1 MKKGLI
7 AVLSAGLLFSSA
19 YSAAAANEPG
29 TKSQKLILHEK
40 NQTLTP
46 QVQITRSKDN
56 AVPSF
61 ISGKLSEGTYLSKKD
76 VLAFLDSNKQL
87 FPFEASKHLTLI
99 KTQKDKL
106 GMTHYVFNQSINGVP
121 IDGARFIVHTDKN
134 GKITAINGDV
144 HANLPK
150 NFKSSNK
157 VTKTKAIQTAWK
169 HIGEQPKKE
178 QRKALAFKGAKK
190 VSDTVQKSKLVILK
204 DGKSFKLAYRVAL
217 QFIDPYPANW
227 QVYVDAANGDVLKS
241 FNAVNNDGP
250 TTGSGYGVLGDYKS
264 LNTYL
269 SGGTYYLFDTTKAM
283 NGVIETYTAN
293 SGSSLPGVY
302 SVDSNNA
309 WTAASQGA
317 DVDANYY
324 AGKVYDYYK
333 NTHARNSYDNAGA
346 SITSTVHYG
355 SRYNNA
361 FWNGSQMVYGDG
373 DGSVFR
379 PLSGALDVVAH
390 ELTHA
395 VTEYTAGLNYSYQS
409 GALNESMSDVFGYF
423 LDSGDWLM
431 GEDVYTP
438 GTAGDGLRSLS
449 NPGAYGQPEN
459 MSQYVNTSS
468 DNGGV
473 HTNSGIPNKA
483 AYYTI
488 TAIGKAKAEKVYYRA
503 LANYMTPTT
512 NFSGARAAL
521 LRAAGDLYGTTSAE
535 YNAVKTAWTNVG
547 VN

>member
-19 YSAAAANEPG
+19 YQAAAANEPG
-29 TKSQKLILHEK
+29 TKAQKLVLHENDK
-40 NQTLTP
+40 TVTS
-46 QVQITRSKDN
+46 QVQVTRTKENS
-56 AVPSF
+56 VPSF
-61 ISGKLSEGTYLSKKD
+61 ISGKLSKGTYLSKKEI
-76 VLAFLDSNKQL
+76 LAFLDSNKQL
-87 FPFEASKHLTLI
+87 FPFEASKHLTLV
-99 KTQKDKL
+99 KQEKDDL

-121 IDGARFIVHTDKN
+121 IDGATFIVHTDKQ

-144 HANLPK
+144 HSNLPK
-150 NFKSSNK
+150 NFKA
-157 VTKTKAIQTAWK
+157 TKKLTKANAIKAAWK

-178 QRKALAFKGAKK
+178 NLKPLAFKGAKI
-190 VSDTVQKSKLVILK
+190 SDTVEKSKLVMFK
-204 DGKSFKLAYRVAL
+204 DGDKFKLAYRVAL

-250 TTGSGYGVLGDYKS
+250 TTGSGYGVLGDSKT

-269 SGGTYYLFDTTKAM
+269 SAGYYYLFDTTKPM
-283 NGVIETYTAN
+283 NGVIETYTAQN
-293 SGSSLPGVY
+293 GSSLPGAY

-309 WTAASQGA
+309 WTSSSQGA

-324 AGKVYDYYK
+324 AGKVYDYYL
-333 NTHARNSYDNAGA
+333 NTHGRNSFDNAGA
-346 SITSTVHYG
+346 SISSTVHY
-355 SRYNNA
+355 SYKYNNA

-373 DGSVFR
+373 DGVQFR

-395 VTEYTAGLNYSYQS
+395 VTERTAGLNYSYQS

-423 LDSGDWLM
+423 LDPNDWLM

-449 NPGAYGQPEN
+449 NPKLYGQPDN
-459 MSQYVNTSS
+459 MSGYVNTSS

-483 AYYTI
+483 AYNTI
-488 TAIGKAKAEKVYYRA
+488 TAIGKAKAEKIYYRA
-503 LANYMTPTT
+503 LTRYMTPTT

-521 LRAAGDLYGTTSAE
+521 LSATADLYGSTSAE
-535 YNAVKTAWTNVG
+535 YTAVKTAWTNVG